1 MGNGP
6 AVTLAAAGF
15 ALAAILISP
24 SYAQGPGTAPHGGP
38 KKSVSVVGFEAPELV
53 QGGATPEEL
62 AALLVNALLKD
73 GRFVVVERMAMA
85 DVQTEQTLGQGG
97 AVVAETAA
105 QAGHFLGSSAIVKGT
120 VTKFEAAAGGGTLGV
135 GGLPFLGGGGLGL
148 NSTTSVVEIS
158 LRLIDTTTSQIIYT
172 GTAQGRASARTVQVQ
187 GTTHGYDWNGGGFMK
202 TPLGEALQDAIQK
215 SVDKI
220 AAGMAKVPWSA
231 SVIESS
237 GTDVYI
243 TAGEDQGI
251 EPGMTLHVYHKNREL
266 TDPSTGAVLDVMMD
280 PVGTI
285 QVATVR
291 DKISIATITEG
302 NPPARGDV
310 VKLN

>member
-1 MGNGP
+1 MGNVR
-6 AVTLAAAGF
+6 AVTLAAVGF

-24 SYAQGPGTAPHGGP
+24 SYAQGAGTVPHGGP

-85 DVQTEQTLGQGG
+85 DVQTEQALGQGG

-105 QAGHFLGSSAIVKGT
+105 QAGHFLGASAIIKGT
-120 VTKFEAAAGGGTLGV
+120 VTKFEPAARGGSLGV
-135 GGLPFLGGGGLGL
+135 GGIPFLGGGGLGL

-172 GTAQGRASARTVQVQ
+172 GTATGSASARALQVQ
-187 GTTHGYDWNGGGFMK
+187 GTTHGYDWNSGGFMK

-220 AAGMAKVPWSA
+220 AAGMARVPWSA

-237 GTDVYI
+237 GTSVYI
-243 TAGEDQGI
+243 TAGADQGI
-251 EPGMTLHVYHKNREL
+251 EPGMTLRVYHKNREL
-266 TDPSTGAVLDVMMD
+266 TDPTTGAVLDVMMD

-285 QVATVR
+285 QIATVR